1 MKKITSE
8 ETSKLALLRLGR
20 LDSLSPINA
29 IHSSDTDDFQ
39 LLSDKI
45 IIPSTTA
52 VGTLVCQPITILG
65 DTVEEEDE
73 TFTVTASVT
82 SPNTITQPDT
92 FTVTIVDDGDGMLEQ
107 CMVCLMNNCATIN

>member
-8 ETSKLALLRLGR
+8 ETSKLALLCLSR
-20 LDSLSPINA
+20 LDSLSSIYG
-29 IHSSDTDDFQ
+29 IHSLDTDDFQ

-45 IIPSTTA
+45 VIPSTTA
-52 VGTLVCQPITILG
+52 VGTPVCQPITILG

-73 TFTVTASVT
+73 TFTITASVN

-92 FTVTIVDDGDGMLEQ
+92 ITVTIVNDGDGMLE
-107 CMVCLMNNCATIN
+107 

>member
-8 ETSKLALLRLGR
+8 ETSKLALLCLSR
-20 LDSLSPINA
+20 LDSLSPIYG
-29 IHSSDTDDFQ
+29 IHSLDTDDFR

-45 IIPSTTA
+45 VIPSTTA
-52 VGTLVCQPITILG
+52 VGTSVCQPITILG

-92 FTVTIVDDGDGMLEQ
+92 ITVTIVNDGDGMLE
-107 CMVCLMNNCATIN
+107 

>member
-1 MKKITSE
+1 MLIVYYCYRHDCIHTRSHINFTSG
-8 ETSKLALLRLGR
+8 TS
-20 LDSLSPINA
+20 
-29 IHSSDTDDFQ
+29 DFQ
-39 LLSDKI
+39 LLFDQI
-45 IIPSTTA
+45 VIPSTTA
-52 VGTLVCQPITILG
+52 VGTSVCQSITILG

-107 CMVCLMNNCATIN
+107 CMVC